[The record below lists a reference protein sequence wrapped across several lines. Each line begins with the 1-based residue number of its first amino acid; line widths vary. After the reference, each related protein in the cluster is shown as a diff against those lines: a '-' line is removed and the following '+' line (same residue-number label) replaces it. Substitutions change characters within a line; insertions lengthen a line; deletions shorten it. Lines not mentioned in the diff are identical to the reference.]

1 MSWNGALS
9 NPNWGGNNSSTGG
22 GGGGGGGSDVG
33 NLYTTPNPPT
43 IQENPSIGLIGRNE
57 IPLPTKYKDFD
68 VKNLTC
74 ETFNKVPA
82 DITQWSLYPAISNVN
97 ANLDVTGNKQFDL
110 NNFREVNCGT
120 LNAQQGVGPAPA
132 GGIVNAAVS
141 VNAPLGAFDIAE
153 IGTCNVNDFLVVE
166 GGTTLDGG
174 VTHGTTI
181 GSLPVAGVNTIRLD
195 VLPVGI
201 DMVSATYITMN
212 AAAAGNF
219 AAGGAMSVA
228 AGGALSLAGGS
239 YIEYNTDE
247 NRFINTSAGNDFT
260 DIKVGNIFPAYGGS
274 ANLRINGGGS
284 GRGVEIADGTTITT
298 DTLNGDT
305 LNGDVVNGET
315 INLPVYLDYQTWSP
329 TIQYA
334 PTNEVQYINSVYTT
348 TFDNLGV
355 QPASASF
362 PAWDPAESYNLWRY
376 VLYSGVN
383 YVCIAPVLSA
393 TTPDVDTT
401 HWQITTRTAPQIWT
415 QTDTLLKNYIA
426 FTNDYAGATNYTTLL
441 VPYATTDNLSVLVRN
456 IATNNEVSRGAV
468 YTELNPPPLP
478 SIATTNLDMD
488 GYNINNA
495 DEVNATTLNAT
506 TLNVPTGNIDVVN
519 IPQMEMSPTWS
530 AASSYNTGD
539 RVIRGTNVYVA
550 VLLNRD
556 LDPELVSVPF
566 WQSSTPYG
574 LNDIRTIGSG
584 FNYRCILG
592 YAGGTTSPN
601 SDPTHWVNVASGNVD
616 QFWTFST
623 TLTNGS
629 ITFPAIAGDT
639 KYFQLAKKTGSD
651 GLYIVERD
659 SITNEIEAFGRIYDT
674 AVYPPPPFDPS
685 INTDLDLNNNNINN
699 VNSIFAT
706 NTYTY
711 NIGSKNGVAD
721 INLLQDLVG
730 TGRSIKDFSTIT
742 LKTGVSSGGLLQLK
756 NAAGTILSE
765 YYVNN
770 GSGNT
775 ILSATNQ
782 LDIFATGGVF
792 IDTSLTLPT
801 ITTGEIG
808 GTAGGPI
815 TLLTGINANNE
826 SITNINQL
834 TTDILGGVGGP
845 LMMQSNIDMNGYE
858 ITGLDNLVVGE
869 LDAPLI
875 KVDTI
880 RPLTNNGVLIQN
892 FVDVKTTSSSIP
904 SCINIRRSNSVSCL
918 RLGSDDDTLTG
929 GSLTSVGILLLNG
942 NGGTH
947 MQSEADCIVAATTTT
962 YIQAN
967 DGIEFNTGNE
977 NVVSKSN
984 VVIDKN
990 DPVFSLT
997 HLSSANELKMEN
1009 TGAATSITSDLPLT
1023 INGASSISITA
1034 DTEDINITSTTG
1046 STNIGGTE
1054 VNIDSGSINITA
1066 SASDVNISSTT
1077 GVVNVEDI
1085 IVSGAEI
1092 TNIDYA
1098 SMFYARFGIPD
1109 TSNFAWFRWWV
1120 NDEFS
1125 YSLDEGVN
1133 WIPISYNWSKHPA
1146 IQNVEV
1152 GGYDITGVN
1161 QINVDKVVGNTGT
1174 DVSFETNSLTNVD
1187 RVNDYAIF
1195 KWGDFVNE
1203 NVVNI
1208 SAANTINEIKFPL
1221 DIQTSDG
1228 FTLNGSDQL
1237 VADARGTYRIIVTLH
1252 PRKNT
1257 GGNAKIDSWFRVNGT
1272 DVEYSNNQY
1281 HFSTNGERELLMY
1294 SRIIRLNAGD
1304 IISVMWASSN
1314 ANVFLSPDAIQT
1326 TPFAHP
1332 ESPSALISIVCV

>member
-1 MSWNGALS
+1 MSWNATLG
-9 NPNWGGNNSSTGG
+9 NPNWGGNNNSS
-22 GGGGGGGSDVG
+22 GGGGSDVG
-33 NLYTTPNPPT
+33 NLYTTPNPAT
-43 IQENPSIGLIGRNE
+43 IQENPSIGLLGRNE

-74 ETFNKVPA
+74 ETFNKIPVDIRQWALYNAIA
-82 DITQWSLYPAISNVN
+82 DVG
-97 ANLDVTGNKQFDL
+97 ANLDETGNKQYDI
-110 NNFREVNCGT
+110 NNFRNINCGT
-120 LNAQQGVGPAPA
+120 LNAQLGVGPAPA

-141 VNAPLGAFDIAE
+141 VNAPLGAFDVGA
-153 IGTCNVNDFLVVE
+153 IGTCNVSDFLVVE

-174 VTHGTTI
+174 STHGTTI
-181 GSLPVAGVNTIRLD
+181 GSLPVGGINSVRLD

-201 DMVSATYITMN
+201 DMVSPTYITMN
-212 AAAAGNF
+212 TAAAGNF
-219 AAGGAMSVA
+219 AAGGALSVA

-247 NRFINTSAGNDFT
+247 NRFINTTSGNDFT

-274 ANLRINGGGS
+274 ANLRINGGGT

-305 LNGDVVNGET
+305 LNGDVVNSET
-315 INLPVYLDYQTWSP
+315 INLPVYLDYQTWSA

-383 YVCIAPVLSA
+383 YVCISPVLSA
-393 TTPDVDTT
+393 TTPAVDTT
-401 HWQITTRTAPQIWT
+401 HWTITTRTAPQIWT

-478 SIATTNLDMD
+478 SIATSDLDMD
-488 GYNINNA
+488 GYDITNVGTIFTDNISNLIS
-495 DEVNATTLNAT
+495 LNAT
-506 TLNVPTGNIDVVN
+506 TGNIDVVN
-519 IPQMEMSPTWS
+519 IPQMEMSTTWN
-530 AASSYNTGD
+530 ATTSYTATT

-550 VLLNRD
+550 VLLNRN
-556 LDPELVSVPF
+556 LDPDLTGVPF
-566 WQSSTPYG
+566 WTGSTPYG
-574 LNDIRTIGSG
+574 LNDITTIGSG
-584 FNYRCILG
+584 YNYRCILG
-592 YAGGTTSPN
+592 YAGGSTSPN
-601 SDPTHWVNVASGNVD
+601 SDPTHWVFDSFGGID
-616 QFWTFST
+616 LYWTFSVV
-623 TLTNGS
+623 LTNGS
-629 ITFPAIAGDT
+629 ITFPTITGDT

-651 GLYIVERD
+651 GLYIVQRNA
-659 SITNEIEAFGRIYDT
+659 STNLIEQFGRIYDT
-674 AVYPPPPFDPS
+674 AINPIPAPPPFDPS
-685 INTDLDLNNNNINN
+685 ITTDLNLNNNNINN
-699 VNSIFAT
+699 VNSIFTT

-721 INLLQDLVG
+721 MNLLQDLLG
-730 TGRSIKDFSTIT
+730 TGRFLKDFSTIT

-756 NAAGTILSE
+756 NAAGTTLSE

-782 LDIFATGGVF
+782 LDIFASAGVF

-801 ITTGEIG
+801 ITTGDIG

-858 ITGLDNLVVGE
+858 ITDLNNLVVGE

-880 RPLTNNGVLIQN
+880 RPLTNNGVLMQN
-892 FVDVKTTSSSIP
+892 FVDVKTTNSAIP
-904 SCINIRRSNSVSCL
+904 SCVNILKSNGVAAV
-918 RLGSDDDTLTG
+918 RIGSDNDGYTG
-929 GSLTSVGILLLNG
+929 GSVRSTGILLLNG
-942 NGGTH
+942 DAGTH
-947 MQSEADCIVAATTTT
+947 MISDADCLMSATTIS
-962 YIQAN
+962 YIQGN
-967 DGIEFNTGNE
+967 DGIEFNTGDA

-984 VVIDKN
+984 FIVDKV
-990 DPVFSLT
+990 DPIIQLIATGSPNTLVLFNSG
-997 HLSSANELKMEN
+997 SSASLQADNELLVYAGNK
-1009 TGAATSITSDLPLT
+1009 IT
-1023 INGASSISITA
+1023 INNEAGDIDIT
-1034 DTEDINITSTTG
+1034 TNTNNINITSTDEILLTAANDITIN
-1046 STNIGGTE
+1046 ST
-1054 VNIDSGSINITA
+1054 SG
-1066 SASDVNISSTT
+1066 DVNI
-1077 GVVNVEDI
+1077 EDI
-1085 IVSGAEI
+1085 VVSGQNI

-1098 SMFYARFGIPD
+1098 SLYYARFGIPD
-1109 TSNFAWFRWWV
+1109 TPNFAWFRYWT

-1125 YSLDEGVN
+1125 YSLNDGAS
-1133 WIPISYNWSKHPA
+1133 WTPISSSWSKYPA
-1146 IQNVEV
+1146 LQDIEV
-1152 GGYDITGVN
+1152 GGYNLLEVN
-1161 QINVDKVVGNTGT
+1161 QINVDKVVGFTST
-1174 DVSFETNSLTNVD
+1174 DVSFEANSLTNVD

-1208 SAANTINEIKFPL
+1208 SAANTINEIKFPT
-1221 DIQTSDG
+1221 DSAGAEG

-1237 VADARGTYRIIVTLH
+1237 VADARGTYRVIVTLH
-1252 PRKNT
+1252 PQKNT
-1257 GGNAKIDSWFRVNGT
+1257 GGNAKVDSWLRVNGT
-1272 DVEYSNNQY
+1272 DIPYSNNQY
-1281 HFSTNGERELLMY
+1281 HFSTNGERELMMY
-1294 SRIIRLNAGD
+1294 NRIVRMNQGD

-1314 ANVFLSPDAIQT
+1314 ANVFLNPDAAQT